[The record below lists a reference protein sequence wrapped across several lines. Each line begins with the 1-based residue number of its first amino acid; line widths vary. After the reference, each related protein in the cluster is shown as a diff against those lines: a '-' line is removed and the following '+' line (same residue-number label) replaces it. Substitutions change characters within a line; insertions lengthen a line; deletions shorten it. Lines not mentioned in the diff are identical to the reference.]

1 MDIRLYRVIYDAVE
15 DIKKAMEGMLA
26 PEFREKVMG
35 NAEIREVFKIP
46 SIGTIAGCYIT
57 EGKIN
62 RNDDVRIIRDGIV
75 ILEGK
80 IASLRRFKDDVKEV
94 NTGYECGIG
103 IEKYNDLKVG
113 DNIEAFTMEKIER

>member
-1 MDIRLYRVIYDAVE
+1 MRFVQNVHTVE

>member
-1 MDIRLYRVIYDAVE
+1 
-15 DIKKAMEGMLA
+15 MLA

>member
-1 MDIRLYRVIYDAVE
+1 
-15 DIKKAMEGMLA
+15 MLA

-35 NAEIREVFKIP
+35 NAEVREVFKIP
-46 SIGTIAGCYIT
+46 SIGTIAGTYIT
-57 EGKIN
+57 DGKIN

-75 ILEGK
+75 VFEGK
-80 IASLRRFKDDVKEV
+80 IASMRRFKDDVKEV
-94 NTGYECGIG
+94 NSGYECGIG